1 MDKLKNSG
9 FYKLRFF
16 ITPEEFKSLLQLLEH
31 RQAQFYRTNATRT
44 EHDYRQVYE
53 GYQTFYQYFVA
64 GEREMTSIPSLF
76 TLFLLH
82 QIKKVQDFL

>member
-31 RQAQFYRTNATRT
+31 RQAQFIVPMLPEQSMIIIRCTRSIRRSISILWQ
-44 EHDYRQVYE
+44 EK
-53 GYQTFYQYFVA
+53 
-64 GEREMTSIPSLF
+64 REMTSIPSLF

-82 QIKKVQDFL
+82 RIKKVQDFL